1 MGSPE
6 GGRRVSARRDRVFL
20 PGYARRVPDKRTRW
34 TGVYVRHR
42 AGCPALDDRR
52 CRCAPSY
59 LARVWDAERKRPL
72 SSPVFAQPAE
82 ALLWKQDT
90 AAALRNGGLV
100 RREGI
105 RVAEASQRFVR
116 AIADGSALNKK
127 GRRYKATAI
136 RDVEGALRLYV
147 IPELGTR
154 QLADVRRAD
163 VQKIVDQLVVAGL
176 SGSRVRTAVNAIRSL
191 FSWAIARGLADA
203 SPIAHIRLPAMRETP
218 RDRVADPDELGRLL
232 EVLPLAD
239 QIPLALAGYATAR
252 RVEILGLR
260 WRDVSLQRG
269 VVELAEDDVDAKT
282 DAARRAVPMVPLLA
296 SVLRQEWLRQG
307 RPDGTALV
315 CPGHKPGGRNS
326 GRLSV
331 EALYTRCDE
340 RWKAAGLTPIRLH
353 EARHTAASYL
363 RAAGLDLKVRATLM
377 GHASTATTA
386 RGSITD
392 DRYTH
397 LLPGDLE
404 GAGQALASFLG
415 RADKSTAGRT

>member
-52 CRCAPSY
+52 CRCEPSY

-116 AIADGSALNKK
+116 AIVDGSALNKK

-239 QIPLALAGYATAR
+239 QIPLALAGYAT
-252 RVEILGLR
+252 
-260 WRDVSLQRG
+260 
-269 VVELAEDDVDAKT
+269 
-282 DAARRAVPMVPLLA
+282 
-296 SVLRQEWLRQG
+296 
-307 RPDGTALV
+307 
-315 CPGHKPGGRNS
+315 
-326 GRLSV
+326 
-331 EALYTRCDE
+331 
-340 RWKAAGLTPIRLH
+340 
-353 EARHTAASYL
+353 
-363 RAAGLDLKVRATLM
+363 
-377 GHASTATTA
+377 
-386 RGSITD
+386 
-392 DRYTH
+392 
-397 LLPGDLE
+397 
-404 GAGQALASFLG
+404 
-415 RADKSTAGRT
+415 

>member
-1 MGSPE
+1 
-6 GGRRVSARRDRVFL
+6 
-20 PGYARRVPDKRTRW
+20 VPDKRTRW

-52 CRCAPSY
+52 CRCEPSY

-116 AIADGSALNKK
+116 AIVDGSALNKK

-260 WRDVSLQRG
+260 WRDVTLERG

-282 DAARRAVPMVPLLA
+282 DAARRAVPTVPPLA

-340 RWKAAGLTPIRLH
+340 RWKAARLTPIRLH

-415 RADKSTAGRT
+415 RADKSTIGRT